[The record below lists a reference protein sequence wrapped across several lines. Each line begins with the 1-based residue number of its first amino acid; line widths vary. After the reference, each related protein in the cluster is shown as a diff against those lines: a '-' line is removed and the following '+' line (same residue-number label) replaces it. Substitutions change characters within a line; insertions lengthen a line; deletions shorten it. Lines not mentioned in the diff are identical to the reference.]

1 MPGIAGAA
9 VDGDRIAGIRRGR
22 RGGLPGRGR
31 PEPRLRQRR
40 RRCVDG
46 RPDPVGQVGQPARVE
61 RGAAHRLPPVFFAG
75 ALVADFLAGAALA
88 VEVADAALLL
98 AAFAEV
104 VLAGA
109 AFAGASLAVDAALVP
124 SDLAGR
130 ALRGGSLADAG
141 PSPAPPVFLA
151 GAAFL

>member
-22 RGGLPGRGR
+22 RDGLPGRGR
-31 PEPRLRQRR
+31 PEPRPRQRR
-40 RRCVDG
+40 RGCVDG

-109 AFAGASLAVDAALVP
+109 ALARASLAGGAGLVP
-124 SDLAGR
+124 SGFARRG
-130 ALRGGSLADAG
+130 LRGGGLGPAG
-141 PSPAPPVFLA
+141 APP
-151 GAAFL
+151 